1 MKKSFLKSL
10 TLLLAL
16 SMVITILALRQ
27 NVLARKKSA
36 PRILLAAILPLSSC
50 SRSTRMIFKG
60 MMCCALVIVCVSCK
74 SVSSV
79 ESLKSNVESQEVHD
93 SQLSTFD
100 IQHST
105 LRDSIVYREKVV
117 HDTVYIT
124 KEVYRDRRLSTFDIQ
139 HSTKADTV
147 VVTEYRDRIVEHP
160 PEKYVPKFYK
170 WCTGLLWVIGL
181 LAIGRFALKLW
192 CRV

>member
-1 MKKSFLKSL
+1 MLI
-10 TLLLAL
+10 L
-16 SMVITILALRQ
+16 SMMCLFF
-27 NVLARKKSA
+27 
-36 PRILLAAILPLSSC
+36 LSC
-50 SRSTRMIFKG
+50 R
-60 MMCCALVIVCVSCK
+60 

-124 KEVYRDRRLSTFDIQ
+124 KEVYRESQLSTLNSQ
-139 HSTKADTV
+139 LSTLSDTV
-147 VVTEYRDRIVEHP
+147 RVVEYRDRVIEYP
-160 PEKYVPKFYK
+160 PERNVPKFYK
-170 WCTGLLWVIGL
+170 WCTGLLFAIVL
-181 LAIGRFALKLW
+181 LTIGRFALKLW
-192 CRV
+192 SPFSIYK